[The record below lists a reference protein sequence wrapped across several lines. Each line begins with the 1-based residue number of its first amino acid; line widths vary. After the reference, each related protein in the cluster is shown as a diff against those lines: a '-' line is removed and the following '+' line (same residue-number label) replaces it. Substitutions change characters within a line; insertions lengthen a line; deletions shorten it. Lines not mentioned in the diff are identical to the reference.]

1 MKLPLN
7 AVLENFK
14 MFFEGALDMRGH
26 STTMIEAEAKEEM
39 DQFLLLCFGDVLGLD
54 LPTNYYALE
63 FLPYIADELE
73 AWTFAMNSKKS
84 IWEAKGAMMDMD
96 L

>member
-1 MKLPLN
+1 MKTPLN

-14 MFFEGALDMRGH
+14 LFFEGALDMKGR
-26 STTMIEAEAKEEM
+26 SVSMIESEAKDEM
-39 DQFLLLCFGDVLGLD
+39 DQFLLLCFGDFLGID

-63 FLPYIADELE
+63 FLPYLAEELE
-73 AWTFAMNSKKS
+73 VWRFGMNDKKS

-96 L
+96 P